1 MNIFECKTREE
12 IDNKI
17 KEIKRID
24 PKFSINTSNESHEM
38 LFVMEINEEVIG
50 YSIVSPGKNTEMKC
64 IYVYPQIRKNGY
76 GTKLVSFVINSIIN
90 YGYDS
95 IVVKEHPKMN
105 NFLEKLNF
113 LRVGDDYLIK
123 NLSIRKKKEKKLL
136 KKKRERKKK

>member
-1 MNIFECKTREE
+1 MNIFECKTKEE

-24 PKFSINTSNESHEM
+24 SKVSIDTSDKSQEM

-50 YSIVSPGKNTEMKC
+50 YSIISPGKNTEMKC
-64 IYVYPQIRKNGY
+64 IYIYPQIRNNGY
-76 GTKLVSFVINSIIN
+76 GTKLVSFIINSIIN

-105 NFLEKLNF
+105 NFLEGKLQQIF
-113 LRVGDDYLIK
+113 TIFF
-123 NLSIRKKKEKKLL
+123 
-136 KKKRERKKK
+136 